1 MKPSAYRTSQA
12 LSAKPNPSL
21 ARPAPL
27 SPHRPLSPTRLI
39 PPSGQDSLSLS
50 LSLSR
55 SRGSVRLARH
65 RGDPANLHAGKRS
78 SGSSVTFHYRR
89 HLSLP
94 RQQPGHLHLLDL
106 LPKFLPSTTTNP
118 YSTITIPFVPSPFS
132 ISTLRQKWHHRVSQ
146 RRAHHA

>member
-1 MKPSAYRTSQA
+1 LKPSAYRTSLA

-27 SPHRPLSPTRLI
+27 SRHHPSPTRLI
-39 PPSGQDSLSLS
+39 PPVGRNSLSLS
-50 LSLSR
+50 LSHSR
-55 SRGSVRLARH
+55 SRDSARLARH
-65 RGDPANLHAGKRS
+65 RDDPANLHAGKRS
-78 SGSSVTFHYRR
+78 SGSSLTFHSHR

-94 RQQPGHLHLLDL
+94 SQRPGHLHLLDI
-106 LPKFLPSTTTNP
+106 LPKYLPSTTTNLS
-118 YSTITIPFVPSPFS
+118 STITIPFVPSPFS